1 MNRIHKL
8 CAALILS
15 AVTGC
20 QFDAGYTK
28 DAPTIP
34 SYPPLAGS
42 FDTSARV
49 ATCGVS
55 AIPRNRLAT
64 ALQAAGY
71 GAGGGATDGS
81 SVTLVK
87 PDLMADVLW
96 VECDQHITQGGGRY
110 NIHHTCHMAV
120 RVRKPMTAE
129 CGKAPCVDRGQT
141 FEVWSMTSGAKYVGY
156 KIENNQIV
164 MRDGKRVL
172 DFPEDVERGL
182 VDKACANLLNI
193 EGFRRALERK

>member
-8 CAALILS
+8 CVALVLS

>member
-1 MNRIHKL
+1 MNRIHAL
-8 CAALILS
+8 CAVLILS

-20 QFDAGYTK
+20 QFDAGYSK
-28 DAPTIP
+28 VAPTVP

-55 AIPRNRLAT
+55 AIPRNRLAS

-87 PDLMADVLW
+87 PDLMVDVLRS
-96 VECDQHITQGGGRY
+96 ECDQHVTQENGRY
-110 NIHHTCHMAV
+110 ATYHTCHMTV
-120 RVRKPMTAE
+120 RVRKPMRAE
-129 CGKAPCVDRGQT
+129 CGKAPFVDRGRT
-141 FEVWSMTSGAKYVGY
+141 FDVWSKTAATRFVNY
-156 KIENNQIV
+156 KVENGQYV
-164 MRDGKRVL
+164 MRDGKMIL

>member
-1 MNRIHKL
+1 MNRIRKL
-8 CAALILS
+8 CVALILS

-20 QFDAGYTK
+20 QFDAGYSK
-28 DAPTIP
+28 NVPAIP
-34 SYPPLAGS
+34 SYPPLTGS

-55 AIPRNRLAT
+55 AIPRNRLAA
-64 ALQAAGY
+64 ALQAVGY

-87 PDLMADVLW
+87 PDLMVDVLW
-96 VECDQHITQGGGRY
+96 TECDQHITQGGGRY

-129 CGKAPCVDRGQT
+129 CGKAPCVDHGQT
-141 FEVWSMTSGAKYVGY
+141 FEVWAMTSGTKYVGY
-156 KIENNQIV
+156 KIVNGQYV
-164 MRDGKRVL
+164 MRDGKMIL
-172 DFPEDVERGL
+172 DFPEDVEQGL